1 VSVRVFI
8 EGPLFKILF
17 IEVMDLVPK
26 VVHVAV
32 SKTLKMDHFRHIF

>member
-8 EGPLFKILF
+8 EGALFKILF

-32 SKTLKMDHFRHIF
+32 SKNLNL